1 MKAIKNQLK
10 RLLILALLS
19 LSGLANAQQKNLL
32 YFDATAN
39 FERFAS
45 KDSIRYYLQ
54 KSKDAGVTDVII
66 DVKPISGEVLYPSKI
81 APVMKEWKGF
91 KKNGKVD
98 LLGTFLKE
106 GHLMGLTVHATI
118 NIFSG
123 GHNAFKRG
131 IVYSDPKKSNWQ
143 SLNYTSA
150 GLTPISEIKNKWSAM
165 INPANPEVQQYEL
178 SILMELASMY
188 PELDGIILDRVRYDS
203 IESDFSPLSK
213 SLFEK
218 YAGLKVQHFPED
230 IFSYDINKKRI
241 PGVHYKK
248 WIEWRAKVIHDFFIT
263 ARTALKGK
271 YPKIQFGDYT
281 GSWYPT
287 YYEVGV
293 NWASKD
299 YDPSQH
305 FDWATPAYKNF
316 GYAEALDL
324 YTTGSY
330 YFEVDKKEAQNIDI
344 SKVNRIEAGQGTGKD
359 DWYTVEGSAEMAM
372 KLMKG
377 KVPVYAGVYVE
388 QYKKDEAQFVKALKM
403 CRKKSDGVMVFDI
416 VHVIEKNW
424 WNSLKQGLTE
434 AQ

>member
-1 MKAIKNQLK
+1 MRTTRNHLK
-10 RLLILALLS
+10 LLFTLALCFLFGS
-19 LSGLANAQQKNLL
+19 AGAQQKNLL

-39 FERFAS
+39 FERFAT

-66 DVKPISGEVLYPSKI
+66 DIKPISGEVLYPSKI
-81 APVMKEWKGF
+81 APVMQEWRGF
-91 KKNGKVD
+91 RKKDHTD
-98 LLGTFLKE
+98 LLATFLRE
-106 GHLMGLTVHATI
+106 GHQMGLRVHATI

-131 IVYSDPKKSNWQ
+131 IVFSDPKKSDWQ
-143 SLNYTSA
+143 SLNYTPA
-150 GLTPISEIKNKWSAM
+150 GLTRISEIKNKWSAM
-165 INPANPEVQQYEL
+165 INPANPQVQQYEL
-178 SILMELASMY
+178 SIIMELASMY
-188 PELDGIILDRVRYDS
+188 PGLDGIILDRVRYDS

-213 SLFEK
+213 NLFES
-218 YAGLKVQHFPED
+218 YAGIKVQNFPED
-230 IFSYDINKKRI
+230 IFSYDQNKKRI

-248 WIEWRAKVIHDFFIT
+248 WIEWRAKVIHDFFYA
-263 ARTALKGK
+263 ARKALKSK

-299 YDPSQH
+299 YDPAQQ
-305 FDWATPAYKNF
+305 FDWATADYKNF

-330 YFEVDKKEAQNIDI
+330 YFEVEKKEAQHIDLT
-344 SKVNRIEAGQGTGKD
+344 KVSRIEAGQGKGKE

-377 KVPVYAGVYVE
+377 KVPVYAGIYVE
-388 QYKKDEAQFVKALKM
+388 QYQKNASQFIKALKM
-403 CRKKSDGVMVFDI
+403 CRKKSNGVMVFDI

-424 WNSLKQGLTE
+424 WKELKEGLND
-434 AQ
+434 